1 MDRPKFI
8 SERGGKS
15 LIQVRPEGSSGLIG
29 TDDRDCLRFAMQRI
43 EERNLA
49 QCSDQFGKLTSLT
62 SEVAESPVPTW
73 KYSFGLQTQCWFGRS
88 MGGPWALDQD
98 ASGSRWAM
106 P

>member
-1 MDRPKFI
+1 MDASIRFGHLRTPQI
-8 SERGGKS
+8 GVLRNPVSVHGNSESPLFTRES
-15 LIQVRPEGSSGLIG
+15 ADWLESGRRESNPRSQL
-29 TDDRDCLRFAMQRI
+29 
-43 EERNLA
+43 
-49 QCSDQFGKLTSLT
+49 GKLTSLT

>member
-1 MDRPKFI
+1 MDRPKFT
-8 SERGGKS
+8 SKRDGKS
-15 LIQVRPEGSSGLIG
+15 VTQGRREGSSGLIG
-29 TDDRDCLRFAMQRI
+29 TDDPGCRHFAVHRL
-43 EERNLA
+43 EELDLA
-49 QCSDQFGKLTSLT
+49 QRSDQFGKLTSLT